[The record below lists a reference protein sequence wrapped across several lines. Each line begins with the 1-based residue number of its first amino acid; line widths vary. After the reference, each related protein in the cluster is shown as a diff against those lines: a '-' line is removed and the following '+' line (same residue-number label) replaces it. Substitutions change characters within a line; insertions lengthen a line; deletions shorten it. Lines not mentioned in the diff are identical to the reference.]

1 MNANSEFSIRF
12 MRRVAIVF
20 FELGAVKRH
29 FIIVS
34 LFQNCALLKV
44 LNINRIVR

>member
-20 FELGAVKRH
+20 FELGAVKKD
-29 FIIVS
+29 ISS
-34 LFQNCALLKV
+34 LFLCFKIV
-44 LNINRIVR
+44 LDYKF